1 MEKLSSSRKTLKTSV
16 QWVDAARAVYYGEN
30 KNKLNDLIISVR
42 PHVFVRFE
50 KVIFLRIYNTVDE
63 IYRLMNF

>member
-1 MEKLSSSRKTLKTSV
+1 MESEDFKDICAMGWRS
-16 QWVDAARAVYYGEN
+16 AVYYGEN